1 MLNKKILVVDDEPE
15 MRELVNLYLRK
26 EGYEVLQAEDGD
38 EALTFLPQF
47 SPHLILLDVMMP
59 KIDGF
64 TLAKQIQEEY
74 SIPIIFLTARGDEWD
89 RIHGLKLGAD
99 DYIVKPF
106 STGELLARV
115 EAVLRRTS
123 YNTNQ
128 LQENRQNFGSISFEL
143 KSRKAFCHEKP
154 LSLTLK
160 EYELLLFLA
169 THKSQVFSREHLLE
183 KIWGIDYTGSE
194 RTVDTHIKT
203 LRLKLDAAANS
214 IQTVWGVG
222 YKFEAEM

>member
-26 EGYEVLQAEDGD
+26 EGYDVLQAEDGD
-38 EALTFLPQF
+38 EALKFLPQF

-74 SIPIIFLTARGDEWD
+74 IIPIIFLTARGDEWD

-123 YNTNQ
+123 NHANQ
-128 LQENRQNFGSISFEL
+128 LQDNRQNFGSISFEL
-143 KSRKAFCHEKP
+143 KSRKAFCYEKP

>member
-1 MLNKKILVVDDEPE
+1 MVNKKILVVDDEPE
-15 MRELVNLYLRK
+15 MRELVHLNLRK
-26 EGYEVLQAEDGD
+26 EGYDVLQAEDGY
-38 EALTFLPQF
+38 EALKFLPQF

-64 TLAKQIQEEY
+64 TLARQIQEEH

-123 YNTNQ
+123 TNAQ
-128 LQENRQNFGSISFEL
+128 DSEDLRQTFGPITFEL
-143 KSRKAFCHEKP
+143 KSRKAFCQEKS

-203 LRLKLDAAANS
+203 LRLKLDAAANT

-222 YKFEAEM
+222 YKFEAEI

>member
-26 EGYEVLQAEDGD
+26 EGYDVLQAEDGD
-38 EALTFLPQF
+38 EALKFLPQF

-123 YNTNQ
+123 NHANQ
-128 LQENRQNFGSISFEL
+128 LQDNRQNFGSISFEL
-143 KSRKAFCHEKP
+143 KSRKAFCYEKP